1 MSGVGSGSASPG
13 AKSANGGGCLSGV
26 PLLLCIGG
34 AVFGVL
40 MILCTGGKLAADQ
53 SGPGVWV
60 IIVSISLGTLIV
72 GWVMR
77 GSQAAGKTGAGV
89 AALLLLALSVGVT
102 LAAVT
107 GLLVRW
113 QAPASYHARVGTL
126 VTAQLPNG
134 CAADVP
140 AKIRRGTRI
149 DIECEGAR
157 WQDAGQDRTGTIV
170 IASADMGSGYQAP
183 AQIDAYVID
192 DKGFSVAEAG
202 RQPSIGG
209 WGAMPLWPLLPALLV
224 GAGAGYLLRRLR
236 WSADTP
242 A

>member
-1 MSGVGSGSASPG
+1 MSGVGPATGPG
-13 AKSANGGGCLSGV
+13 ADRGKGGGCLSGL

-60 IIVSISLGTLIV
+60 IILSITLGTLIV

-77 GSQAAGKTGAGV
+77 GREAAGKTGAGLV
-89 AALLLLALSVGVT
+89 ALLLLALSVGVT
-102 LAAVT
+102 LAALT

-134 CAADVP
+134 CEADVP
-140 AKIRRGTRI
+140 AKITRGTRI

-157 WQDAGQDRTGTIV
+157 WQAAGQDRTGTIV
-170 IASADMGSGYQAP
+170 VAGVDMGSGYKAP
-183 AQIDAYVID
+183 AQIEAYVID
-192 DKGFSVAEAG
+192 DRGYSVAETG

-209 WGAMPLWPLLPALLV
+209 WGAMPPWPLLPALLV
-224 GAGAGYLLRRLR
+224 GAAAGYLLRRIR